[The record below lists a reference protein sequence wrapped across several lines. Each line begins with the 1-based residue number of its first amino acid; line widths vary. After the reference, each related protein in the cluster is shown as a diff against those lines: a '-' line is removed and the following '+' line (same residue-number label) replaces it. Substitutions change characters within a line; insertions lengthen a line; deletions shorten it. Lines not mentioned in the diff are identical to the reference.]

1 VTIWTILLLAGF
13 WAASVFPPSVLRPPA
28 AQPAVSQKTEI
39 TASNWEQNPQI
50 AEIRKIVA
58 TTDAGLKSHAFK
70 TSERRF
76 EYCDNAQLTVTRT
89 AHDSKG
95 AVPWYEN
102 YSEGQDASWDFFY
115 YYDSAARLRFVT
127 ATARSTNGTRERL
140 RVYFDESGKRLWKT
154 DKLLAGTGCP
164 GCFSAYANSDE
175 KFVFDPAKDLR
186 SGDGC
191 KEITPNPKAK

>member
-1 VTIWTILLLAGF
+1 VTNGTTLFLAIF
-13 WAASVFPPSVLRPPA
+13 WAVLAFPPSGLRTIPA
-28 AQPAVSQKTEI
+28 QSATEQKTEI
-39 TASNWEQNPQI
+39 TASNWQQNPQI
-50 AEIRKIVA
+50 KAIRRIVA
-58 TTDAGLKSHAFK
+58 ATDAALKSHTFK

-115 YYDSAARLRFVT
+115 YYDSAARLRFVS
-127 ATARSTNGTRERL
+127 ATARSTNGTREL
-140 RVYFDESGKRLWKT
+140 LHIYFDESGKRLWKT

-175 KFVFDPAKDLR
+175 KLVFDPAKDLR

-191 KEITPNPKAK
+191 KEITPNPKTK

>member
-1 VTIWTILLLAGF
+1 VSNGTALFLALFGTVLAFPSSGLRTI
-13 WAASVFPPSVLRPPA
+13 P
-28 AQPAVSQKTEI
+28 AQPAAPQKSEVTK
-39 TASNWEQNPQI
+39 SNWQQNPEII
-50 AEIRKIVA
+50 AIREIVA
-58 TTDAGLKSHAFK
+58 ATDAALKSHAFK

-76 EYCDNAQLTVTRT
+76 EYCNDAQLTVTRT

-102 YSEGQDASWDFFY
+102 YSEGQDASWDFHY
-115 YYDSAARLRFVT
+115 YYDSAARLRFVS
-127 ATARSTNGTRERL
+127 ATARSTNGTRELL
-140 RVYFDESGKRLWKT
+140 RIYFDESGKRLRKT

-175 KFVFDPAKDLR
+175 ILVFDPAKDIF

-191 KEITPNPKAK
+191 KEIKPLPKAK